1 MTYLFPNRLLI
12 LSADGQVSG
21 VTLQSNAGIVNADL
35 SLIMTPGAGTGGR
48 LVQLEMDAAV
58 KGGVG
63 YRAVLATG
71 RGLGHHHTV
80 GVHFLSQDK
89 SLPTMPLVCLH

>member
-21 VTLQSNAGIVNADL
+21 VTLQSNAGIVNTDL
-35 SLIMTPGAGTGGR
+35 LLIMTPGAGIGGR

-63 YRAVLATG
+63 
-71 RGLGHHHTV
+71 
-80 GVHFLSQDK
+80 
-89 SLPTMPLVCLH
+89 

>member
-1 MTYLFPNRLLI
+1 MTYFFPNRLLI

-35 SLIMTPGAGTGGR
+35 LLIMTPGAGIGGR

-63 YRAVLATG
+63 
-71 RGLGHHHTV
+71 
-80 GVHFLSQDK
+80 
-89 SLPTMPLVCLH
+89 